1 MEAEAEKGEN
11 NKPSL
16 GFLGNTLPLNIC
28 PDSAQA
34 PPLQPRVGLTSDMTP
49 DPLDSLQQI
58 HQRNGNSVFRGRLW
72 RSGDFPNL
80 TWLVDI

>member
-34 PPLQPRVGLTSDMTP
+34 PPLQPRVVERWL
-49 DPLDSLQQI
+49 
-58 HQRNGNSVFRGRLW
+58 RG
-72 RSGDFPNL
+72 
-80 TWLVDI
+80 